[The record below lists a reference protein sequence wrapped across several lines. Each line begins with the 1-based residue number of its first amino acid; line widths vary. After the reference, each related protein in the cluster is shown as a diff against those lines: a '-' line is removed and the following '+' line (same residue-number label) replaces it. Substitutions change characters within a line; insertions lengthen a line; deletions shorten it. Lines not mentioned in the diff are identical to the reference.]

1 MPDLG
6 GSDGNGQGPDPL
18 TVASTFVAA
27 INAHNKW
34 LYTSCI
40 APDASGDEIT
50 ISELPG
56 WVNRLAGDN
65 YIAIALPRSATRFV
79 FSTPPDPSHG
89 VASVATEATPR
100 GRRDTLWRSRSV

>member
-1 MPDLG
+1 MADLG

-40 APDASGDEIT
+40 ARDASGDEIT

-79 FSTPPDPSHG
+79 FDERKRCKAG
-89 VASVATEATPR
+89 VGFLEIRT
-100 GRRDTLWRSRSV
+100 SRYMNKCVRN